1 MPILTAPIDQFQQ
14 YDNRDDRNSHLAT
27 QLAGPWNDQNIKR
40 IWREPVP
47 TEPPDPAGPIQGVW
61 KAETV

>member
-1 MPILTAPIDQFQQ
+1 MQTLTATDQFQQ
-14 YDNRDDRNSHLAT
+14 NIAQRNRDLSKL
-27 QLAGPWNDQNIKR
+27 LAGPWNDQNIKR

-47 TEPPDPAGPIQGVW
+47 TEPPDPAGPTQGVW